1 MERFLTSLV
10 FCEVPGLDAVAF
22 AGKTSLTAAV
32 KISTTA
38 SSGGRVDSPAA
49 VEDKK
54 DGGRKGCF
62 SGEAPRRMQAVYEPA
77 FDGLN
82 CFETIVMH

>member
-10 FCEVPGLDAVAF
+10 FCEAPGMDVF
-22 AGKTSLTAAV
+22 AYAGTTSLTAAV
-32 KISTTA
+32 NKVSTA
-38 SSGGRVDSPAA
+38 SRGGWIEPPAA
-49 VEDKK
+49 PSSEAKK
-54 DGGRKGCF
+54 DGAGK
-62 SGEAPRRMQAVYEPA
+62 APRRLLLLQAEYSPA